1 MKNIRINSLT
11 ALLFA
16 FSIVGCSARAPLPA
30 SAGKTTVTFSPS
42 PTKTSVSTVG
52 TSVPAVVMLRSFR
65 RLSPSSFIKDG
76 ATFEAIAYIRQTCLK
91 VEIEITSDYPI
102 PSPSQAVSFEP
113 VEDIML
119 FSGSTGAPLVVIPE
133 GRGGGGGSGG
143 PPGAWYQL
151 SRDYLY
157 DVRPALSTGGFVALI
172 TFDRSFG
179 ITGPARFDIQ
189 PVTRPNLYCPQL
201 PSTTPEG

>member
-16 FSIVGCSARAPLPA
+16 FSIAGCSARASLPVD
-30 SAGKTTVTFSPS
+30 AGKTTATFSPG
-42 PTKTSVSTVG
+42 PPKTSVSTVG
-52 TSVPAVVMLRSFR
+52 TSGPAVVMLRSIR

-76 ATFEAIAYIRQTCLK
+76 ATFEAIAYIRETCLK

-102 PSPSQAVSFEP
+102 PPPSQMATFEP
-113 VEDIML
+113 VEDIKL
-119 FSGSTGAPLVVIPE
+119 FSGSTGAPLVVILE

-151 SRDYLY
+151 SRDFLY
-157 DVRPALSTGGFVALI
+157 DVRPALSIGGFVALV

-189 PVTRPNLYCPQL
+189 PVARPNLYCPQL